1 MEAKST
7 NRELS
12 TGMADPL
19 QHDPESLSPGLY
31 VHVPFCRSRCTY
43 CDFHVE
49 SLRLPIVR
57 EYSRALIREIEL
69 TAETGFKPNTI
80 FIGGGTPSALDA
92 KCWDDLLAALARN
105 FGSGIR
111 EWTIEANPES
121 IDERKLEVA
130 LSHGVD
136 RISTGAQT
144 FDEKGLSLLGRRHDA
159 SRVMEVHR
167 MMASVGVPRTSLDL
181 IVGWP
186 GQDLNSVSSDLA
198 AVEEIDPD
206 HVSLY
211 HLSYEQG
218 TWLHRMRSR
227 GAIDPLQEEQ
237 CIEASRFF
245 LEGLSRQG
253 YQRYEVSNLFK
264 RGGASLHNLNYWQ
277 RGTYLGV
284 GSGAASF
291 LAGDRW
297 KNRPDV
303 SAYIRSPGRPERVE
317 EETPDRLTAA
327 VESIMLKLRLVEGL
341 DLARW
346 RSEGGY
352 PLEQI
357 CHGSLRQFAQRGLLV
372 HEGDR
377 LRITDSGFEILD
389 SILIA
394 LIEDLEGASDDS
406 ANQPRG
412 RSDDRSSNLA
422 PTGLDQG

>member
-1 MEAKST
+1 MEPRST
-7 NRELS
+7 NRRSPDGHAEP
-12 TGMADPL
+12 PL
-19 QHDPESLSPGLY
+19 DLPESLSPGLY

-57 EYSRALIREIEL
+57 EYSRALIREIDLAGES
-69 TAETGFKPNTI
+69 GFTPRTI
-80 FIGGGTPSALDA
+80 FVGGGTPSALEEQ
-92 KCWDDLLAALARN
+92 CWDDLLAALARN
-105 FGSGIR
+105 FGSGLQ
-111 EWTIEANPES
+111 EWTVEANPES
-121 IDERKLEVA
+121 IDERKMEVA

-159 SRVMEVHR
+159 SRVIEVHR

-186 GQDLNSVSSDLA
+186 GQGLDSVRRDLA
-198 AVEEIDPD
+198 AVAEIDPD

-218 TWLHRMRSR
+218 TWLHTMRSR
-227 GAIDPLQEEQ
+227 GAIDPLHDEQ

-245 LEGLSRQG
+245 LDGLASQG

-291 LAGDRW
+291 LDGDRW

-303 SAYIRSPGRPERVE
+303 SSYIRSRGRPERVA
-317 EETPDRLTAA
+317 EETPDRFTAA
-327 VESIMLKLRLVEGL
+327 VESIMLRLRLAEGL

-346 RSEGGY
+346 RRQEGY
-352 PLEQI
+352 SLEQL
-357 CHGSLRQFAQRGLLV
+357 CQGSLRQFAQQGLLI

-377 LRITDSGFEILD
+377 IRISDSGFDLLD
-389 SILIA
+389 SILVA
-394 LIEDLEGASDDS
+394 LIEDLEEASDDTGY
-406 ANQPRG
+406 QPSC
-412 RSDDRSSNLA
+412 RSDDRSSYPA
-422 PTGLDQG
+422 PTGLDRG